1 MAVKLNNVD
10 EVIGS
15 DSSVL
20 NVSQA
25 VGKLNDTYTK
35 AEVHTYVATNAPA
48 PDLSQYYTKGEV
60 DTQISNIDIGVARSE
75 SANYIDFTFA

>member
-10 EVIGS
+10 EIIAS
-15 DSSVL
+15 DNSVL
-20 NVSQA
+20 NVADAVSQ
-25 VGKLNDTYTK
+25 LST
-35 AEVHTYVATNAPA
+35 P

-60 DTQISNIDIGVARSE
+60 DTQISNIDIGVTRSE